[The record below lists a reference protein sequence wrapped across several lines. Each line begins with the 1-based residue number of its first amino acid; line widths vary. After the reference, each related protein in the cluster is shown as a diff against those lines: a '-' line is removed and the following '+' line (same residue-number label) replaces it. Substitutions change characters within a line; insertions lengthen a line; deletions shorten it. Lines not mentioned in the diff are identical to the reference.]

1 MEHSLFPFRTG
12 FQCVLE
18 SKEQLPQL
26 RRLFGLLHRE
36 GFYGVELNLPDLDLI
51 KPEELKSLLNEYQ
64 MKMNML
70 ATGVYAKTHGL
81 SLSSGIPEERMRAV
95 NGCKRNIDYAA
106 SMGCGIIIGFLKGG
120 PGSDREVS
128 ERLFLE
134 SMLELKQYIEEKKVQ
149 VLIEATNH
157 KEASIIRTLKEGAHV
172 INFLDCPFIQLL
184 ADTYHMNIEEPSLV
198 DSLSEYMNYY
208 PHLHIS
214 DDNRAYP
221 GLGSP
226 DFTAIYRKLME
237 CGYKGTVAVEGNIQH
252 GLLEDT
258 QICAAYLHK
267 MCSGLHTPSRVPS
280 HAV

>member
-1 MEHSLFPFRTG
+1 MSR
-12 FQCVLE
+12 VLGDVY
-18 SKEQLPQL
+18 KRQ
-26 RRLFGLLHRE
+26 
-36 GFYGVELNLPDLDLI
+36 
-51 KPEELKSLLNEYQ
+51 
-64 MKMNML
+64 
-70 ATGVYAKTHGL
+70 GVYAKTHGL

-134 SMLELKQYIEEKKVQ
+134 SMLELKPYIEEKKVQ

-221 GLGSP
+221 GLGSL

>member
-1 MEHSLFPFRTG
+1 MEHLLFPFKTG

-26 RRLFGLLHRE
+26 RSLLSLLHRE

-51 KPEELKSLLNEYQ
+51 KPEELKSLLNKYQ
-64 MKMNML
+64 MRMNML

-81 SLSSGIPEERMRAV
+81 SLSSGILEERMRAV

-120 PGSDREVS
+120 PGGDSKDA

-134 SMLELKQYIEEKKVQ
+134 SMLELKPYIEEKRVQ
-149 VLIEATNH
+149 VLIEATNC

-172 INFLDCPFIQLL
+172 IDFLDCPFIRLL
-184 ADTYHMNIEEPSLV
+184 ADTYHMNIEEPSLM
-198 DSLSEYMNYY
+198 DSLSEYMDYF

-221 GLGSP
+221 GLGSL
-226 DFTAIYRKLME
+226 DFAAIYRKLME
-237 CGYKGTVAVEGNIQH
+237 CGYRGTVAVEGNIQH

-258 QICAAYLHK
+258 RICAAYLHK
-267 MCSGLHTPSRVPS
+267 VSNGLCSPSRVPS

>member
-26 RRLFGLLHRE
+26 RRLFRLLHRE
-36 GFYGVELNLPDLDLI
+36 GFYGGELNLPDLDLI

-81 SLSSGIPEERMRAV
+81 SLSSGIPGERIRAV

-120 PGSDREVS
+120 PGSDSEFA

-134 SMLELKQYIEEKKVQ
+134 SMLKLKPYNRRKKS
-149 VLIEATNH
+149 A
-157 KEASIIRTLKEGAHV
+157 G
-172 INFLDCPFIQLL
+172 
-184 ADTYHMNIEEPSLV
+184 
-198 DSLSEYMNYY
+198 
-208 PHLHIS
+208 PH
-214 DDNRAYP
+214 
-221 GLGSP
+221 
-226 DFTAIYRKLME
+226 
-237 CGYKGTVAVEGNIQH
+237 
-252 GLLEDT
+252 
-258 QICAAYLHK
+258 
-267 MCSGLHTPSRVPS
+267 
-280 HAV
+280 

>member
-134 SMLELKQYIEEKKVQ
+134 SMLELKPYIEEKKVQ

-221 GLGSP
+221 GLG
-226 DFTAIYRKLME
+226 
-237 CGYKGTVAVEGNIQH
+237 
-252 GLLEDT
+252 
-258 QICAAYLHK
+258 
-267 MCSGLHTPSRVPS
+267 
-280 HAV
+280 